1 MWHIICNAWLSQY
14 FPTNNP
20 FLFCINHGKFL
31 NASYKFIICML
42 GQCFMTEIVK
52 NLKCGGIL
60 VLIHYLNNGF
70 SERWLLLCVVG
81 ITAIADELGTVELYL
96 GFTRQ
101 YYMQLLT
108 DK

>member
-1 MWHIICNAWLSQY
+1 
-14 FPTNNP
+14 
-20 FLFCINHGKFL
+20 
-31 NASYKFIICML
+31 
-42 GQCFMTEIVK
+42 MTEIVK